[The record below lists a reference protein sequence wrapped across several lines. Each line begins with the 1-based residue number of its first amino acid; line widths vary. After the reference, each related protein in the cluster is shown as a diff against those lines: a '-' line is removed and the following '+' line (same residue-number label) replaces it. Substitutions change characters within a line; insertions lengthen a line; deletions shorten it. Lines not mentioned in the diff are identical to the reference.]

1 MEQFGSDIYSPCVKA
16 VAAPIAVAEKAINL
30 GGQRD
35 AAGVQSQVSARSQIP
50 AANGEMLCLS
60 QRRNQLENTKV
71 SWWRVSLNAGSISSL
86 RQALHFPM

>member
-60 QRRNQLENTKV
+60 QRRNQLEIPK
-71 SWWRVSLNAGSISSL
+71 
-86 RQALHFPM
+86 